1 MTVLMYN
8 RPADFQGGEKSKGG
22 DPWKSKIFLLK
33 GVGERGCR
41 GVRSLRKPSIFL
53 IRKKSKISNLRDYN
67 T

>member
-1 MTVLMYN
+1 MTVLTYN

-22 DPWKSKIFLLK
+22 RPSEIEIFLLK

-41 GVRSLRKPSIFL
+41 GGQEPAKTLHLFNQQKN
-53 IRKKSKISNLRDYN
+53 KISNLQDYN